1 MIVCIYNRTL
11 EFELLLGSHV
21 YQREIM
27 KRYILGISI
36 FGKHDFQ
43 VATQIQEFYYKYKQ
57 SFEWNFYIF

>member
-27 KRYILGISI
+27 KRYILGMSI
-36 FGKHDFQ
+36 FEKSTDS
-43 VATQIQEFYYKYKQ
+43 VI
-57 SFEWNFYIF
+57 WR